1 MPRKIEKSLLSI
13 VILISCAAGA
23 CTPIAP
29 VVTAANG
36 DAAQATEATSAIDA
50 ATNNDLPEADL
61 SNFPVTIN
69 NCGIK
74 ITYDAPPQR
83 AVSMNQSTTEIMLKL
98 GLAKQM
104 VGTGN
109 LVDAILPELEEAYNS
124 VPVLA
129 AKYPS
134 QEVVLAAEP
143 DFVYG
148 AFRGAF
154 ADEAAGPRSA
164 LLDFGIPSYVSPLFC
179 EDRALAV
186 QTATFDLLYAEIRD
200 IGSIFGVDAR
210 ADALV
215 AEMQSTLND
224 VVTTVGEPIEP
235 IKVLWWDSNTEEP
248 FVGACCGAPA
258 MLMQAA
264 GAANVFADTPGTWA
278 VVNWESIV
286 DRNPDVIVFV
296 ESEWSTVQEQID
308 YLLTNAAYSS
318 IPAVQHQ
325 RFITVPFSATTL
337 GVRNVAAVV
346 QLAHELYPDKFE

>member
-1 MPRKIEKSLLSI
+1 MPNKIEKSILSI
-13 VILISCAAGA
+13 VILISCACA
-23 CTPIAP
+23 PIAP

-36 DAAQATEATSAIDA
+36 DAAHATAATPAIDA
-50 ATNNDLPEADL
+50 ATNDTLPEADL
-61 SNFPVTIN
+61 SNFPVTID
-69 NCGIK
+69 NCGIE
-74 ITYDAPPQR
+74 ITYEAPPQR

-98 GLAKQM
+98 GLEKQM

-109 LVDAILPELEEAYNS
+109 LVDAILPELEEAYDS

-129 AKYPS
+129 AKYPA

-154 ADEAAGPRSA
+154 ADEAAGPRAS
-164 LLDFGIPSYVSPLFC
+164 LLELGIPSYVSPLFC
-179 EDRALAV
+179 EDRALAAEK
-186 QTATFDLLYAEIRD
+186 ATFDLLYAEIGD
-200 IGSIFGVDAR
+200 IGRIFGVDAR
-210 ADALV
+210 AEALV
-215 AEMQSTLND
+215 AEMQTALSD
-224 VVTTVGEPIEP
+224 VVTTVGEPSEP
-235 IKVLWWDSNTEEP
+235 VKVLWWDSNTEEP
-248 FVGACCGAPA
+248 FIGACCGAPA
-258 MLMQAA
+258 MLIQAA
-264 GAANVFADTPGTWA
+264 GATNVFADTPGTWA

-337 GVRNVAAVV
+337 GVRNVSAVV